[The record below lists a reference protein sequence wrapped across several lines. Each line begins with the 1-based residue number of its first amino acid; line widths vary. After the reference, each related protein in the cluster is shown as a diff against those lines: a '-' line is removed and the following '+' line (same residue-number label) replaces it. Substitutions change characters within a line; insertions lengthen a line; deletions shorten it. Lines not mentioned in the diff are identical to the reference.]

1 MNNANSTATASAS
14 SHSRAADFR
23 RSRTSP
29 AGFSTPTSVSC
40 SGSRFILCS
49 HGPCAACR
57 SILVLARPPCPPK
70 PTLFP
75 PDIQNG
81 HEGLLGNLHA
91 AQLLHPLLP
100 LLLPLQELSLSGDIA
115 PVQVGSDLFAKGLDA
130 LPGDDLAPD
139 RSLQHNL
146 KELSGDELAESGHE
160 LPSPLIGLIPLDDG
174 RQGIH
179 RLPVHQD
186 VELHQ
191 VPLPVVDQLIIQR
204 AVPPRQRFEP
214 VVEIE
219 DDLGQ
224 REIVGEDGAA
234 LLDVFQTHPNP
245 LLLLAEGED
254 RTDMLPRGHDH
265 GPDVRFFDGGHTLTG
280 GETGGV
286 IYLQRPPVREP
297 DPIDNRR
304 GGGQEF
310 EIELP
315 L

>member
-29 AGFSTPTSVSC
+29 AGSSTPTSVSC

-100 LLLPLQELSLSGDIA
+100 LLLPLQELS
-115 PVQVGSDLFAKGLDA
+115 
-130 LPGDDLAPD
+130 
-139 RSLQHNL
+139 
-146 KELSGDELAESGHE
+146 GDELAESGHE
-160 LPSPLIGLIPLDDG
+160 LPSLLIGLIPLDDG

-204 AVPPRQRFEP
+204 AVPPR
-214 VVEIE
+214 
-219 DDLGQ
+219 
-224 REIVGEDGAA
+224 
-234 LLDVFQTHPNP
+234 
-245 LLLLAEGED
+245 
-254 RTDMLPRGHDH
+254 
-265 GPDVRFFDGGHTLTG
+265 
-280 GETGGV
+280 
-286 IYLQRPPVREP
+286 
-297 DPIDNRR
+297 
-304 GGGQEF
+304 
-310 EIELP
+310 
-315 L
+315 